1 MYDIFISYNTKDQAI
16 AEEVY
21 KRLNEEGFR
30 CFLATE
36 DLNGIDWAGD
46 IVAALEDARGFVII
60 ISRNSVASNE
70 VLKEVTLATRYSQYI
85 FPFMLENVKMERKM
99 EYHLA
104 PFQWISAVIP
114 PMEMRLQD
122 LVSRVKDALQG
133 GMTDGNVNYDRIE
146 LVGQNL
152 SPRAEF
158 TGREAELEQLWD
170 ILSEGNNTVFLT
182 GMGGIGK
189 SEIARAF
196 AKNHRDDYKTIVMS
210 SYQTSLLD
218 LIADDRAI
226 VIKGCS
232 RGAVSAGQC
241 ESIEDYYGR
250 KLEALRQAVGKD
262 TLLIIDNFDVEEDEN
277 LADILDLPCDKI
289 ITSRVNY
296 EELGYPTVFVE
307 AMDAKTVLLPLMER
321 MDHKYLKPED
331 QEMALRIIQ
340 LLDCHTYAVSLTA
353 SQMKAGHIQPRKM
366 YELLSNEGLKYQTRS
381 TFSRNAGEKKTAVD
395 YIRMLYDFTK
405 LSEAE
410 RRILCCM
417 ACSPIEGIDTD
428 LFMELAEVEDFEDIH
443 KLIAL
448 NWIQEDSEANLLR
461 IHMLVRELTKEQ
473 EEFSLA
479 YCMPYVRMLRLKVG
493 NSCGWDNS
501 YEYNLSL
508 ESAVLAVLRVFPK
521 PDIAY
526 RGEFETFASFAW
538 VMNQFDISEKMEMWL
553 YDSCVKE
560 YGQYSEVTGFQAT
573 RVAAVFH
580 NHKEID
586 KARPWYQKAKEI
598 MIQSSEDN
606 STKVTSYFKVARSDQ
621 MLGDIEQ
628 AEKGY
633 LEALEVCDRIIAAD
647 IQDKQTLDSDKTEAQ
662 RAKLQACMIKSAL
675 AVIYGSRGELDRGIE
690 ILKEQIDTIPQL
702 SATSSIMY
710 VRMALANLYMEKGEV
725 DKAKEMYEELLVFCR
740 DLHGDNMDTI
750 MLYELLG
757 NTMIKSGKPLEA
769 AAYYADAL
777 NKQERYFPGDTAGI
791 RHLEEKYEKARNGQV
806 FEIPYQFVAL

>member
-1 MYDIFISYNTKDQAI
+1 MYDIFISYNTKDQTI
-16 AEEVY
+16 AEEIY
-21 KRLNEEGFR
+21 KRLKNEGFH

-36 DLNGIDWAGD
+36 DLNGTDWAGD
-46 IVAALEDARGFVII
+46 IVEALEDARGFVII
-60 ISRNSVASNE
+60 ISQNSVASNE

-85 FPFMLENVKMERKM
+85 FPFMLEDVRMERKM

-158 TGREAELEQLWD
+158 IGRETELEQICD

-189 SEIARAF
+189 SEIARAY
-196 AKNHRDDYKTIVMS
+196 AKKHKDEYKTIVMV

-218 LIADDRAI
+218 LITDDRAI
-226 VIKGCS
+226 VIKCCS
-232 RGAVSAGQC
+232 RGAVNAGQC
-241 ESIEDYYGR
+241 ESVEDYYVR
-250 KLEALRQAVGKD
+250 KMEVLRQVVGED

-296 EELGYPTVFVE
+296 EELGYHTVYVE
-307 AMDAKTVLLPLMER
+307 TMDAKTVLLPLMER
-321 MDHKYLKPED
+321 MDHRYVKPED
-331 QEMALRIIQ
+331 QEIALKIIK
-340 LLDCHTYAVSLTA
+340 LLDSHTYAVSLTA
-353 SQMKAGHIQPRKM
+353 SQMKAGHIQPKKM
-366 YELLSNEGLKYQTRS
+366 YELLSNEGLKYKTRS
-381 TFSRNAGEKKTAVD
+381 TFSRNPGEKKTAVD

-405 LSEAE
+405 LSEIE
-410 RRILCCM
+410 KRILCYM

-448 NWIQEDSEANLLR
+448 NWIQEDLESNLLR

-473 EEFSLA
+473 EEFSLE

-493 NSCGWDNS
+493 DSCGWDNS
-501 YEYNLSL
+501 YEYNLFL
-508 ESAVLAVLRVFPK
+508 EGAVLAVMRVFPK
-521 PDIAY
+521 PYIAY
-526 RGEFETFASFAW
+526 RREFEVFASFAW
-538 VMNQFDISEKMEMWL
+538 VMNQFDISEKMEIWL
-553 YDSCVKE
+553 YESCVKE
-560 YGQYSEVTGFQAT
+560 YGQYSELTGYQAT

-598 MIQSSEDN
+598 MMQSSEDN

-633 LEALEVCDRIIAAD
+633 LEALEVCERIIAAD

-675 AVIYGSRGELDRGIE
+675 AVIYGSRGELDRGID
-690 ILKEQIDTIPQL
+690 ILKEQIDIIPQL
-702 SATSSIMY
+702 STTSSIMY
-710 VRMALANLYMEKGEV
+710 VRIALANLYMEKGDAE
-725 DKAKEMYEELLVFCR
+725 KAKELYEELLVFCR
-740 DLHGDNMDTI
+740 ELHGDNKDTI

-769 AAYYADAL
+769 AVYYADAL
-777 NKQERYFPGDTAGI
+777 NKQERYFPGDSAGI
-791 RHLEEKYEKARNGQV
+791 KHLEEKYEKARNGQV